1 MINMTAAGERPQR
14 ETRKESRAP
23 SESPSEPRKYKSGR
37 WTRVE
42 HFKFLEALQ
51 KFGKEWQKVQRHVSS
66 RSSTQARS
74 HAQKFFG
81 KLEKKGLTL
90 EQFLRD
96 LDLEKLG
103 KQLLQS
109 GKLDST
115 DYDEDEAFQA
125 TG

>member
-1 MINMTAAGERPQR
+1 MPGKFKT
-14 ETRKESRAP
+14 
-23 SESPSEPRKYKSGR
+23 GR

-51 KFGKEWQKVQRHVSS
+51 KFGKEWQKVQKHVSS

-81 KLEKKGLTL
+81 KLEKKGFTL
-90 EQFLRD
+90 DQFLRD
-96 LDLEKLG
+96 LDLEKL
-103 KQLLQS
+103 KTQLLLPN
-109 GKLDST
+109 KLDST

-125 TG
+125 TGPRAPESSVMNIALPQEEP